1 MRLGLTSLALTGAVA
16 AFVGNSGPVVAADPG
31 AISTELAE
39 PPVEI
44 YSRVARGALR
54 CWFGAQGSLKKTYVF
69 HADVA
74 PQTSGGG
81 AEIAIYERDT
91 TGQSPR
97 SVRAFR
103 ISIAPTGGGSRLQS
117 DNFRMAPEVARDM
130 SADLGR
136 WVQGQH
142 SCSVV
147 GIGGWKAE
155 PAPLETSS
163 VAPPAKK
170 KKTKPATQKAAAQKP
185 AVAVETNASAEPAA
199 APAQA
204 QTPAP
209 AAKTAPAPATK

>member
-130 SADLGR
+130 GADLGR
-136 WVQGQH
+136 WVQGQDK
-142 SCSVV
+142 CSVV

-155 PAPLETSS
+155 HAPPIETSS
-163 VAPPAKK
+163 VAAPPPKK
-170 KKTKPATQKAAAQKP
+170 KKSKIATPKAATVPEPNTASEP
-185 AVAVETNASAEPAA
+185 GTASAD
-199 APAQA
+199 
-204 QTPAP
+204 
-209 AAKTAPAPATK
+209 AKSAAPATKAAQPAPAGK